1 MGEKAKLWVPSK
13 GRVQGFL
20 VSACSSSLEVPWYI
34 TNDKLKPRG
43 EFAWGAY
50 QTQDTPRKGAPQPS
64 ITHPGA
70 AQRGVYPGSSKHA
83 KAYAAPNQILMGVCS
98 SSIAGGGRVVTNR
111 LKALGL
117 LLLRV
122 VGASDSSIYACIQ
135 PCVLCENVPT
145 LRTSGL
151 AFLFFAFC
159 VETPPLLH
167 FSVHLVLPPL
177 MIMRAR
183 SNVALGKLKILGPPR
198 SVVVAVPACFAVA
211 YSLSITHIPHTQVR
225 RNQAGRARARGAS
238 TTPPAR
244 FIKPAGVRVALRP
257 HIIIKL
263 Y

>member
-64 ITHPGA
+64 ITHSGA
-70 AQRGVYPGSSKHA
+70 VQRGVYPGSSKHA
-83 KAYAAPNQILMGVCS
+83 KAYAAPNQILMGACS
-98 SSIAGGGRVVTNR
+98 SSIAGGRVVTNR

-177 MIMRAR
+177 MHDHESKEQRCFRKTEDTRA
-183 SNVALGKLKILGPPR
+183 AAFCCCCCPCLLCCCLL
-198 SVVVAVPACFAVA
+198 
-211 YSLSITHIPHTQVR
+211 SLHYTHTPYTGTTQP
-225 RNQAGRARARGAS
+225 GR
-238 TTPPAR
+238 
-244 FIKPAGVRVALRP
+244 
-257 HIIIKL
+257 
-263 Y
+263 